1 MKICI
6 FAKGLPVHITGGM
19 EIHVKLLVDKL
30 IKRGHNVTII
40 TTKNPKGFKLDSG
53 TALNIYYVGNKPL
66 KYTKKFFS
74 ESASLFGELDE
85 VENFDVVH
93 SQSISGFGFVRISK
107 KKHPFVTTFH
117 GTATNEIKS
126 ALNTKTVRGIFR
138 AIFIFMQDRLNSS
151 IPSKIFENSDKIIA
165 VSEELKDDIIKQY
178 EIPEEK
184 IVVIPNGIDIDRF
197 KLISAE
203 DLKEKLNINTETVI
217 LSVGRIDEQKGFQL
231 LIKALPK
238 ILDKFDVKLVI
249 VGTGPYLRSLKS
261 MAEKRGLQD
270 RVVFAG
276 RVSDEDLPKYYNL
289 ADVFAFP
296 TLRLEGLPYVIPEAM
311 ACGRPVISSRIG
323 GIPTAIESGRDGILI
338 EPGNLEELTKNILYL
353 LGDEE
358 FAKMLGIK
366 AREKVVREFSLDKM
380 VDDTIKVYEDVLNS

>member
-1 MKICI
+1 M

-19 EIHVKLLVDKL
+19 ELHVKMLVDGL
-30 IKRGHNVTII
+30 IKRGHEVAII
-40 TTKNPKGFKLDSG
+40 TTKHPGGIKIEEHEM
-53 TALNIYYVGNKPL
+53 LNIYYVGNKPL
-66 KYTKKFFS
+66 TYTKKFYKD
-74 ESASLFGELDE
+74 SAKLFEQLDYIM
-85 VENFDVVH
+85 NFDVVH
-93 SQSISGFGFVRISK
+93 SQSGSGFGFTKFSQRKI
-107 KKHPFVTTFH
+107 PFVTTLH
-117 GTATNEIKS
+117 GTAKNEIKS
-126 ALNTKTVRGIFR
+126 SLNTKTIRGSLR
-138 AIFIFMQDRLNSS
+138 ALHLFVNDGIH
-151 IPSKIFENSDKIIA
+151 SKIANEILTKSDKIIS
-165 VSEELKDDIIKQY
+165 VSNELNEDVQKQY
-178 EIPEEK
+178 NIPSGNL
-184 IVVIPNGIDIDRF
+184 VTIPNGIDIDRF

-203 DLKEKLNINTETVI
+203 DLKEKLNIKTETVI

-311 ACGRPVISSRIG
+311 SCGRPVISSRIG

-358 FAKMLGIK
+358 FAKELGMK

-380 VDDTIKVYEDVLNS
+380 VEDTIKVYEDVINNSV